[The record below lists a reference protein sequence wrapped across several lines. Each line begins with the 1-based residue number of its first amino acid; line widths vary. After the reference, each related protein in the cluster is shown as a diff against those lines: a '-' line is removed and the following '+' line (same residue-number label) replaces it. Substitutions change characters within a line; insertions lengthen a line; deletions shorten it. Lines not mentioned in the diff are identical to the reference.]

1 MAQRAERRTGQRA
14 DDQRSEQDDDAPPPG
29 RRAEHEG
36 HPGEPRLPAACA
48 VVVAITLYAALPS
61 HLILGPRFVVP
72 ALELLLFVP
81 LVAVNPWRMRREN
94 RLLRRLS
101 IMLVLLIAVTNA
113 VALVLLVEQLVAGS
127 TENGRQLL
135 LAAGQVWL
143 TNIIIFAMAYWELDR
158 GGPVQRTQ
166 ARGRDLPLADFRF
179 PQDEDHDAVREVA
192 ARSSVKA
199 GWTPGFVDYFYV
211 SVTNSSA
218 FSPTD
223 TMPLSARAKLLMAA
237 ESVSALLLSVLV
249 IARGVGLLK

>member
-1 MAQRAERRTGQRA
+1 MAQRAEQDTGQRA
-14 DDQRSEQDDDAPPPG
+14 DDQRSEQDDDPPPG
-29 RRAEHEG
+29 QRAERQG

-48 VVVAITLYAALPS
+48 VVVAIALYSALPS

-101 IMLVLLIAVTNA
+101 IGLVLLIAVTNT
-113 VALVLLVEQLVAGS
+113 VALVLLVEQLVAGR
-127 TENGRQLL
+127 TDNGKQLL

-166 ARGRDLPLADFRF
+166 ARG
-179 PQDEDHDAVREVA
+179 
-192 ARSSVKA
+192 
-199 GWTPGFVDYFYV
+199 
-211 SVTNSSA
+211 
-218 FSPTD
+218 
-223 TMPLSARAKLLMAA
+223 
-237 ESVSALLLSVLV
+237 
-249 IARGVGLLK
+249 